1 MSDVSSS
8 SSASASPPS
17 PLLFFRTITAFQQTA
32 AIKTAIELD
41 LFSAVAQGK
50 QTAAELARHTA
61 APERGVRILCD
72 YLVVLGFMIKQ
83 GGRYA
88 LTADSA
94 TFLDRHSPAY
104 AGGVI
109 QFMLSPQ
116 ITGGFDDLTGAVR
129 GDGAFMKQQGTVAPE
144 HPVWVRFA
152 KAMAPMMALPAQLL
166 AALVNGDSSRKIK
179 VLDIAAGHGLFGIAL
194 AKKNPNAQIVAL
206 DWPQVLEVAEQNAW
220 AAGLDERFS
229 TLPGSAFDVDF
240 GKGYDVVLLTNFLHH
255 FNAAGCE
262 TLLKKVHAALADGG
276 KAVALEFI
284 PDENRT
290 SPVDAA
296 VFALTMLATTPAGD
310 AYTFSEYER
319 MFHNAGFGKCQLH
332 PLPPTMQRVVIA
344 TK

>member
-1 MSDVSSS
+1 
-8 SSASASPPS
+8 
-17 PLLFFRTITAFQQTA
+17 LLFFRTVTAYEQTA
-32 AIKTAIELD
+32 AIKAAIELD
-41 LFSAVAQGK
+41 LFTAVAQGK
-50 QTAAELARHTA
+50 QSAAELAQHMA
-61 APERGVRILCD
+61 ATERGIRILCD
-72 YLVVLGFMIKQ
+72 YLVVLGFMTKQ
-83 GGRYA
+83 DSRYG
-88 LTADSA
+88 LTLDTA
-94 TFLDRHSPAY
+94 TFLDRRSPAY

-129 GDGAFMKQQGTVAPE
+129 GDGTFLKQQGTVAPE

-152 KAMAPMMALPAQLL
+152 KAMAPMMALPAQQL
-166 AALVNGDSSRKIK
+166 AALVNGDSDRKIK

-194 AKKNPNAQIVAL
+194 AKRNPSAEIVAL

-220 AAGLDERFS
+220 SAGLDDRFS

-240 GKGYDVVLLTNFLHH
+240 GTGYDVVLLTNFLHH
-255 FNAAGCE
+255 FDVAGCE
-262 TLLKKVHAALADGG
+262 TLLKKVHAALVDGG

-296 VFALTMLATTPAGD
+296 VFALTMLATTPSGD

-319 MFHNAGFGKCQLH
+319 MFRNAGFSKSELH

-344 TK
+344 SR